1 MTDVDLAAI
10 NEPDPPDE
18 RPPGFRSW
26 KSVYGFVIGVF
37 VLKVALLAVFTWLYA
52 Q

>member
-1 MTDVDLAAI
+1 MTDVESLHDA
-10 NEPDPPDE
+10 DHPDE

-37 VLKVALLAVFTWLYA
+37 VLKVALLALFTWTYA